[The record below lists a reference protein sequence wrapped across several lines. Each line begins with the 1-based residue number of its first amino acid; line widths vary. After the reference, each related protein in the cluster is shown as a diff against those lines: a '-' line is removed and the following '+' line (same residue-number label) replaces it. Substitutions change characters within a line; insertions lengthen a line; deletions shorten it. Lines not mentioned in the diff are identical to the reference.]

1 MWKKVT
7 FFFIGL
13 TGSKSVFDL
22 DGVKE
27 VIAVALT
34 YGAHTLGLSIMRYIN
49 IISKTYTNVGK

>member
-1 MWKKVT
+1 MT

-34 YGAHTLGLSIMRYIN
+34 YGAHSLGLSIMRYIN